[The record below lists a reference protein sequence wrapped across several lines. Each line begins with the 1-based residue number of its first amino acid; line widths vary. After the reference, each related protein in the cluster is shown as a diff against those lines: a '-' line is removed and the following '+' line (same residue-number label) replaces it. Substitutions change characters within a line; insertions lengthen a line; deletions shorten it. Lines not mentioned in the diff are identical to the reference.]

1 MMFDIPKAVEAVSNA
16 LKGIFDFAST
26 AKEHQSE
33 TQIIKENKKLKKAS
47 DIAEDAFKLMF
58 KNYELLSEKDKKRLK
73 DLYDNF
79 LEHN

>member
-1 MMFDIPKAVEAVSNA
+1 MMFDIPKAVESVSGA

-47 DIAEDAFKLMF
+47 DIAEKIISLGYKYLDYF
-58 KNYELLSEKDKKRLK
+58 NEKDRKKFVKLHDDFK
-73 DLYDNF
+73 DN
-79 LEHN
+79 N

>member
-47 DIAEDAFKLMF
+47 DIAEKIISLGYKYLDYF
-58 KNYELLSEKDKKRLK
+58 NEKDRKKFVKLHDDFK
-73 DLYDNF
+73 DN
-79 LEHN
+79 N